1 VVGLQHQTQYLEHLL
16 RKTQLLQYPVGK
28 GISSEQESVIAVPTS
43 LLSGDEARELEPDL
57 SPDIT
62 CALLSRETGIVDS
75 HTLMESLGRDINESD
90 AGSVVCSTSVVRV
103 DPTENGWVVQLST
116 NPKGSGDPDSEPS
129 QTDSVLAKTVINST
143 GLSGP
148 FILNSLRRTLTPP
161 VNPISIWYARGSYA
175 SYRGPGVGNVKH
187 LIYPVPETGPTR
199 HGFAGLGTHLT
210 LDLGGNIKF
219 GPDIEWIEPEMS
231 GAEEEAID
239 FWEAHLNPSSEQL
252 SSMYASIRQYLPNIN
267 EGSLKPDYVGIRPK
281 LGPPGAG
288 FQDFVFQKDF
298 SGRYKRGSMGAEDG
312 GVMLTLLGIESP
324 GLTSSL
330 AIGEYVEGEL
340 IP

>member
-103 DPTENGWVVQLST
+103 DPAENGWVVQLST
-116 NPKGSGDPDSEPS
+116 DANGPGEPS
-129 QTDSVLAKTVINST
+129 RTDSVLAKTVINST

-148 FILNSLRRTLTPP
+148 FILNAFRRTLTPP
-161 VNPISIWYARGSYA
+161 DEPISIWYARGSYA
-175 SYRGPGVGNVKH
+175 SYRGPGVGNIKH
-187 LIYPVPETGPTR
+187 LIYPVAEMGSE
-199 HGFAGLGTHLT
+199 FASLGTHLT
-210 LDLGGNIKF
+210 MDLAGNIKF
-219 GPDIEWIEPEMS
+219 GPDIEWIEPKTS
-231 GAEEEAID
+231 GTDEEAID
-239 FWEAHLNPSSEQL
+239 FWQAHLDPSSKQL
-252 SSMYASIRQYLPNIN
+252 SSMYAAIRQYLPNIN
-267 EGSLKPDYVGIRPK
+267 KDNLKPDYVGIRPK
-281 LGPPGAG
+281 LGPPGTG
-288 FQDFVFQKDF
+288 FQDFVFRKDF
-298 SGRYKRGSMGAEDG
+298 SGRYKGGSMGAEDG

-330 AIGEYVEGEL
+330 AIAEYVEGEL